1 MDIIIIGLDEVGA
14 SIGLAL
20 GEHEGTVQRFGYD
33 PDKQT
38 GKKALEIG
46 AVDELLS
53 HPRKA
58 SSRVDAAILSIPLNE
73 KEAYLDLLG
82 EKMKENAV
90 IIDTGRL
97 KSPAIQAAS
106 EYLPESIAYIGLTP
120 IIGPDALVSAYP
132 GTIEPRADLFQGGLA
147 AMVIPPATSEAASE
161 FALGLATVLGAT
173 PFFIEAG
180 EHDAVT
186 AVEDGLPFIFSSAFM
201 NMMTTLPNWRESR
214 RLVGANFA
222 AFAGFIGL
230 HHADDLGTSL
240 HQSRDVLL
248 AKLDDFNK
256 EIDQIRA
263 FLEMDDPEELIDYLA
278 RAEVSR
284 NVLIKA
290 RERADWSGEELEP
303 SRMKEAGSFVGNL
316 FGLTPRPPREE
327 P

>member
-1 MDIIIIGLDEVGA
+1 MDIMLIGLDEVGA

-20 GEHEGTVQRFGYD
+20 GELEDSVKRFGYD

-38 GKKALEIG
+38 GKKAHELG

-58 SSRVDAAILSIPLNE
+58 SSRIDAAILSIPLKE

-97 KSPAIQAAS
+97 KTPAIQAAS
-106 EYLPESIAYIGLTP
+106 EYLPESISYIGLTP
-120 IIGPDALVSAYP
+120 IIGPDALVSASP
-132 GTIEPRADLFQGGLA
+132 GTAEPRADLFQGGLA

-161 FALGLATVLGAT
+161 FALGLAAVLGAT

-214 RLVGANFA
+214 RLVGSTFA
-222 AFAGFIGL
+222 AFASFIGV
-230 HHADDLGTSL
+230 HHASDLGTSM

-248 AKLDDFNK
+248 AKLNDFDE
-256 EIDQIRA
+256 EIDRIRA
-263 FLEMDDPEELIDYLA
+263 LLEMDDPEGLIDYLT

-290 RERADWSGEELEP
+290 RKRADWSGEELEP
-303 SRMKEAGSFVGNL
+303 SRMKEAGSFFGNL